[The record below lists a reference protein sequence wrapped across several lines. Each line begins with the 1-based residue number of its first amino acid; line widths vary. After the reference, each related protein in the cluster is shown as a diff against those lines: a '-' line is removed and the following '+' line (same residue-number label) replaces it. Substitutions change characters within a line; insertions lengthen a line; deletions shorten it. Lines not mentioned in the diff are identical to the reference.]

1 MTVCPSCGHQ
11 NIAGADQCEDCGSS
25 LAQVSDLQPVPAQD
39 EGVLGDHISVLSPCV
54 PMIVNPDTAVGDVL
68 QVLVDNSIGC
78 VLVVEDD
85 EVVGV
90 FSERDALMRLG
101 VRYADLLDRP
111 VSEFMTESPETLELG
126 DKIAFALHK
135 MDIGGYRHIPI
146 LDDGRIS
153 GIISVRDILGHLTRE
168 LLSKS

>member
-1 MTVCPSCGHQ
+1 MTVCPSCGQQ
-11 NIAGADQCEDCGSS
+11 NIAGADQCEGCGSS
-25 LAQVSDLQPVPAQD
+25 LARVSDLHSTSAPD
-39 EGVLGDHISVLSPCV
+39 ERVLGDHISVLSPRV
-54 PMIVNPDTAVGDVL
+54 PMIVKPNTPVGDVL
-68 QVLVDNSIGC
+68 QVLVENSIGC

-101 VRYADLLDRP
+101 TRYADLVDRP
-111 VSEFMTESPETLELG
+111 VSEFMTVSPETQEMD

-135 MDIGGYRHIPI
+135 MDVGGYRHIPI
-146 LDDGRIS
+146 LDDGEIS